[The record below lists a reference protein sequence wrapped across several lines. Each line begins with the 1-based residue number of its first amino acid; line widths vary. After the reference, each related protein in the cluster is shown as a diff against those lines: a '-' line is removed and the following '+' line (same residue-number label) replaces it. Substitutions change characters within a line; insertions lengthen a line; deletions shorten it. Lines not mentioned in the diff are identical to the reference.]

1 MRSRTIKFPP
11 DFSIGIVSVRTV
23 RSRNDWSVF
32 AEAMGD
38 VVIPDNKEVRIE
50 VSATIVFDSSFFSTL
65 ESHAL

>member
-1 MRSRTIKFPP
+1 
-11 DFSIGIVSVRTV
+11 
-23 RSRNDWSVF
+23 
-32 AEAMGD
+32 MGD